1 MKNIKKIIILI
12 LIILLGIFIITI
24 IKFNK
29 NRTNIK
35 TENQIQQDL
44 SVDPIQQVTIK
55 EEKILEEQEVEDEG
69 FELQGEIAYE
79 DGKAQSWNLKTTG
92 TPKLTYVSQIDNRWK
107 NHPYTIINSP
117 NQTIGTSGCGVAAS
131 AMIIESIVGN
141 ISVPE
146 LADTFVKYGY
156 RSPNNGTYWSVY
168 RAVADEFNIEY
179 RETSNFSV
187 MLELLK
193 NNHYIIASVGNGL
206 FTTGG
211 HYIMIYGIDGENLKI
226 YDPYLYKE
234 KFSTSTRR
242 GKAYINGDTVYCS
255 KENFKNYANYK
266 RFFCYKYNEKN
277 TANSSKK
284 TEYTKYV
291 KVSSR
296 LNVRNGA
303 SKNNK
308 IVGKLNNGTKVTVY
322 ETRGN
327 WSKIGN
333 NRWVASNYLTEK
345 NVVSKNLN
353 SQYKRLKYKTYL
365 YSKSNLT
372 GIKYTYLAKT
382 KVKIIKHISNNV
394 DYVYVV
400 KTGRYAYIRRSA
412 YN

>member
-1 MKNIKKIIILI
+1 MENIKKIIILI

-35 TENQIQQDL
+35 TENQIQQNL
-44 SVDPIQQVTIK
+44 SVNQIQQVTIK

-117 NQTIGTSGCGVAAS
+117 NQTIGTSGCGVATS

-156 RSPNNGTYWSVY
+156 RSLNNGTYWSVY

-211 HYIMIYGIDGENLKI
+211 HYIMIYGIEGENLKI

-242 GKAYINGDTVYCS
+242 GKAYISGDTVYCS

>member
-1 MKNIKKIIILI
+1 MYRVFKVRFLYEKYKKIIIL
-12 LIILLGIFIITI
+12 ILLGIFIITI

-44 SVDPIQQVTIK
+44 SENQIQQVTIK

-79 DGKAQSWNLKTTG
+79 DGKTQNWNLKTTG

-117 NQTIGTSGCGVAAS
+117 NQTIGTSGCGVATS

-141 ISVPE
+141 ISVTE

-156 RSPNNGTYWSVY
+156 RSLNNGTYWSVY

-242 GKAYINGDTVYCS
+242 GKAYISGDTVYCS
-255 KENFKNYANYK
+255 KENFKNY
-266 RFFCYKYNEKN
+266 
-277 TANSSKK
+277 
-284 TEYTKYV
+284 
-291 KVSSR
+291 
-296 LNVRNGA
+296 
-303 SKNNK
+303 
-308 IVGKLNNGTKVTVY
+308 KL
-322 ETRGN
+322 
-327 WSKIGN
+327 
-333 NRWVASNYLTEK
+333 
-345 NVVSKNLN
+345 
-353 SQYKRLKYKTYL
+353 
-365 YSKSNLT
+365 
-372 GIKYTYLAKT
+372 
-382 KVKIIKHISNNV
+382 
-394 DYVYVV
+394 
-400 KTGRYAYIRRSA
+400 
-412 YN
+412 